1 MQFSEY
7 KIKEKSLVVGQVVLG
22 LLIVWSLL
30 YNILIKKQQLF
41 EAFFGI
47 IDTLTEDLFM
57 RAGFGL
63 FTAISL
69 LFAILLS
76 RRYAQMLSLNHFF
89 RQMEILFCPHLS
101 EDILI
106 ENPVSETQNP
116 TKKILQ
122 SVQNK
127 SAENNILLRIF
138 DIESMPRPL
147 CNYPLSGTNALVS
160 LAVLYVFHVLFL
172 VILSESIALL
182 VRFNSTD
189 VLINGDFVMNVAV
202 MTLSLPLSIRILA
215 ALEYKGTRD
224 VAQIIPF
231 LSFICILFM
240 TLPIAFDNMDAS
252 FLESVYNQS
261 AFWNIFVR
269 EILLLAFI
277 PTFFEGILWML
288 HIFALKED
296 T

>member
-7 KIKEKSLVVGQVVLG
+7 KIKEKSMVVGQVVLG

-63 FTAISL
+63 FTAICL
-69 LFAILLS
+69 LFVVLLS
-76 RRYAQMLSLNHFF
+76 QRYSQMLSLNHFF
-89 RQMEILFCPHLS
+89 RQIEILFCPHLS
-101 EDILI
+101 EDVLI
-106 ENPVSETQNP
+106 GNSVSESKNP
-116 TKKILQ
+116 LKTSKSIQSTTPETNILQ
-122 SVQNK
+122 
-127 SAENNILLRIF
+127 RIF
-138 DIESMPRPL
+138 DVESMPKPMYT
-147 CNYPLSGTNALVS
+147 YPLNGTNALAF
-160 LAVLYVFHVLFL
+160 LAVLYTFHVFFL
-172 VILSESIALL
+172 ILLSEFIALL
-182 VRFNSTD
+182 VRFNSVD

-202 MTLSLPLSIRILA
+202 MTLSLPLAIRILA

-224 VAQIIPF
+224 ISQVITF
-231 LSFICILFM
+231 LSFISILFI

-261 AFWNIFVR
+261 VFWNIFVR

-288 HIFALKED
+288 QIFALKED